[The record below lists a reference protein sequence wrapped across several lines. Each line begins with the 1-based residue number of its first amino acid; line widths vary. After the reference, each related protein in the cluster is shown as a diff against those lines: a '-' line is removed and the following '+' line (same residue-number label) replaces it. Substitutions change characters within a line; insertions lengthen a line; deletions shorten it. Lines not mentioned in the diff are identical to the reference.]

1 MQEILKVNSER
12 HEQHLSSLLNGH
24 QIPLPNLVTSDEDG
38 GDHSVHTQEQPQ
50 NSTESQAQPVGEPK
64 SAPQQPESEVD
75 AQQQRQ
81 LLSKVIELENKA
93 TINAKREVRLVLI
106 FINGVVVGMKD
117 VLFFAR
123 MMHYSESVLCPY
135 LHSSYS
141 VGRNE
146 SPAVGDR
153 GQELED
159 AERSRKAARPE

>member
-1 MQEILKVNSER
+1 MNSER

-50 NSTESQAQPVGEPK
+50 NSTESQAQPVSEPK

-93 TINAKREVRLVLI
+93 TINAKREVRLLLI
-106 FINGVVVGMKD
+106 FIND
-117 VLFFAR
+117 VLFLR
-123 MMHYSESVLCPY
+123 GCNSPLMHYSESVLCPY

-141 VGRNE
+141 AGRNE

-159 AERSRKAARPE
+159 AERSRKAARTE